1 MVRSLGGRLAPALG
15 SLNASVQSSGFI
27 VGQCGLMK
35 ERVNMTG
42 LCFRK
47 MSGEKVEAL
56 CRAVQKAFD
65 EGLNYVRGREGRTSG
80 RDIRFF

>member
-1 MVRSLGGRLAPALG
+1 
-15 SLNASVQSSGFI
+15 
-27 VGQCGLMK
+27 MK